1 LKYNPIFPEQPTFGL
16 KIKLTF
22 GNHWAIMM
30 KTPIVRM
37 SLGLFGAAITASG
50 AIGYLAWDSLR
61 GESNLAP
68 VATTAQSQP
77 TVVSPINGLPIDA
90 LPTSSTSLA
99 NSTAQSQPV
108 QIPQAQTPQA
118 QTAAITTSAAQSA
131 ENNYLFDL
139 SQALQAVEYQR
150 LSAAEQLEIAR
161 QIQSWV
167 EAGADFWSLRQR
179 FDASYGTSVAGNY
192 PHNRDVYIR
201 FATERFAPA
210 YLATLMQPPGVNQQ
224 NGPFGQPFNGMPAM
238 PYPEGYEYAPYPEP
252 DLAPYPG
259 APNYSSEPYP
269 EVPYPQPYSGNPYGD
284 PYSSPY
290 GSPNL
295 PQVPYGNPYPQ
306 PNPQPNPQ
314 QNPYSQP
321 NQPNQNPAQIPNVT
335 EVST

>member
-1 LKYNPIFPEQPTFGL
+1 
-16 KIKLTF
+16 
-22 GNHWAIMM
+22 MM

-77 TVVSPINGLPIDA
+77 TVVSPINGSPINA
-90 LPTSSTSLA
+90 SPASSISLV

-108 QIPQAQTPQA
+108 QTPQAQTPQ
-118 QTAAITTSAAQSA
+118 TAAVPPSAAQSVAQSA

-139 SQALQAVEYQR
+139 SQALQTVEYQR

-210 YLATLMQPPGVNQQ
+210 HLATLMQPPVVNEQ
-224 NGPFGQPFNGMPAM
+224 NGQFGQSFNGMPFEAM
-238 PYPEGYEYAPYPEP
+238 PYPEGYGYAPYAEP
-252 DLAPYPG
+252 YLAPYPS
-259 APNYSSEPYP
+259 APDYFSPYSEA
-269 EVPYPQPYSGNPYGD
+269 PYPQPYSGNPYGD
-284 PYSSPY
+284 PYGSPY
-290 GSPNL
+290 GSPNSPQL
-295 PQVPYGNPYPQ
+295 PYSNPYPQ
-306 PNPQPNPQ
+306 QNPNQQNPNQPNPF
-314 QNPYSQP
+314 SQP
-321 NQPNQNPAQIPNVT
+321 NQPNQNPSQIPNVT